1 LKNPELKRSEKT
13 IVALDVERWKDVTC
27 FLEMLSGH
35 VKTFKIGPRLFIPY
49 GKKIIRL
56 IKSYN
61 CDVFLDLKLHDIPSQ
76 VASSV
81 KEIADLGIKMFTLH
95 ALGGKDMIH
104 QARKV
109 LDSFPDNARPYMLA
123 VTVLTS
129 ISEKDLHFLGFKN
142 KINITVFKLADLALT
157 SGADGI
163 VCSVKDV
170 KNLKRKIDKD
180 FIAVV
185 PGIKLFSRHGDQK
198 RCGSPQ
204 EAFSGGAD
212 YIVVGRSI
220 LKDENPVKALKEI
233 VK

>member
-1 LKNPELKRSEKT
+1 MKRSNNI
-13 IVALDVERWKDVTC
+13 IVALDVAKWKDVKF
-27 FLEMLSGH
+27 FLDIFSPH

-61 CDVFLDLKLHDIPSQ
+61 CDVFLDLKLHDIPTQ
-76 VASSV
+76 VANSV
-81 KEIADLGIKMFTLH
+81 KEIADLGVSMFTVH
-95 ALGGKDMIH
+95 ALGGESMIRK
-104 QARKV
+104 AREV
-109 LDSFPDNARPYMLA
+109 LDTFPVKERSCMLA

-142 KINITVFKLADLALT
+142 KINIIVFKLANLALT

-170 KNLKRKIDKD
+170 QNLKEKVNKD
-180 FIAVV
+180 FVAVV
-185 PGIKLFSRHGDQK
+185 PGISLTEMHEDQK
-198 RCGSPQ
+198 RCGSPK
-204 EAFSGGAD
+204 EAFDNGAD

-220 LKDENPVKALKEI
+220 LEAQDPLKVLKE
-233 VK
+233 VKI

>member
-1 LKNPELKRSEKT
+1 MKKSERV
-13 IVALDVERWKDVTC
+13 IVALDVEKWKDVKY
-27 FLEMLSGH
+27 FLEILSGH

-61 CDVFLDLKLHDIPSQ
+61 CGVFLDLKLHDIPSQ

-81 KEIADLGIKMFTLH
+81 REIADLGVNMFTLH
-95 ALGGKDMIH
+95 SLGGEDMIA

-109 LDSFPDNARPYMLA
+109 LDSFPGNARPVMLA

-142 KINITVFKLADLALT
+142 TINSIVFKLANLALT

-170 KNLKRKIDKD
+170 KMLKNKIDKD
-180 FIAVV
+180 FITVV
-185 PGIKLFSRHGDQK
+185 PGIRLVSQHRDQK

-204 EAFSGGAD
+204 EAFSRGAD

-220 LKDENPVKALKEI
+220 LKAEDPVKALKEI
-233 VK
+233 IK